1 MSIANEI
8 SRLQTAKADLKTAI
22 EGKGVTVAANATLD
36 AYADLVDAIE
46 TGGGGGSE
54 YEDFSGG
61 NITSITSHGTEYILT
76 DYLGSMSAL
85 YSIKLADS
93 NASNYEGYFATAVG
107 STTTAV
113 QRRSTN
119 SALNIKIAGTEI
131 ANVTYPGYSSG
142 NPIVVT
148 FSAVGK
154 NTNTA
159 DKALVIFGSYYGG
172 NLESTKSASTFYGLN
187 IFDANA
193 TAVAKFRPWL
203 EGGVPCVK
211 DLVSGSIFYN
221 SGTGTFDYTV

>member
-1 MSIANEI
+1 MSIATEI
-8 SRLQTAKADLKTAI
+8 QRLQTAKADLKTAI
-22 EGKGVTVAANATLD
+22 EGKGVTVSASATLD
-36 AYADLVDAIE
+36 DYADLVDSIE

-85 YSIKLADS
+85 YSIKFADS
-93 NASNYEGYFATAVG
+93 NASNYEGYFSAAVG
-107 STTTAV
+107 SSTTGI
-113 QRRSTN
+113 QRRGTN
-119 SALNIKIAGTEI
+119 NALNIKIAGTEI

-142 NPIVVT
+142 EPIIVT
-148 FSAVGK
+148 FSAIGK
-154 NTNTA
+154 STSTA
-159 DKALVIFGSYYGG
+159 NKELVIFGSYYNG
-172 NLESTKSASTFYGLN
+172 NLESTKSAATFYGLN

-211 DLVSGSIFYN
+211 DLVSGSIYYN